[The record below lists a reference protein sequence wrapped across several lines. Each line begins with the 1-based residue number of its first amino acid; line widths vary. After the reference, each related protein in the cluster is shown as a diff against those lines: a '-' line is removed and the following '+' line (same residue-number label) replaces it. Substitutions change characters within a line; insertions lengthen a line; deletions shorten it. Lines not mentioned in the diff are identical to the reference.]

1 MPEGIPMYGN
11 GQAPIFI
18 LKDGTQRTRGRTAQ
32 SNNIAAA
39 KAVADAVRSTLGPK
53 GMDKMLVDSMGDVVI
68 TNDGA
73 TILKEMDIEHPAAKM
88 IIEVAKTQEQH
99 CFDGTTSAVILSG
112 ELLKRSEDL
121 IEQNVH
127 PTVICEGFRLAAERA
142 IGLMEGHGISTEND
156 DGVLQ
161 EVAKTALT
169 GKSAGA
175 VKSFMADICVRA
187 VNAVG
192 VIEDDERLVDLS
204 DIKVEKRQGGSIKDS
219 SLIDG
224 IHLDKERVHAGMPR
238 SVSDAKIALVNSAIE
253 VKKTEVDAKIQITDP
268 NQLALSPKHKSN
280 IAGTTSAVILSGE
293 LLKRSEDLI
302 EQNVHPTVICEGFR
316 LAAERAIGLMEGHGI
331 STENDD
337 GVLQEVAK
345 TALTGKSAGAVKSF
359 MADICVRAVNAV
371 GVIEDDER
379 LVDLSDIKVEKRQ
392 GGSIKDSSLIDGIL
406 LDKERVHA
414 GMPRSVSDAKIALVN
429 SAIEVKKTEVDAKIQ
444 ITDPNQ
450 LALFLEEEENY
461 IRNLVNTIEN
471 AGANVLICQKGI
483 DELAQHYLS
492 KKGIFAIRR
501 AKKSDMEA
509 LAKATGGT
517 IITNLEDMSGDDL
530 GAASRVEEKKIG
542 DSDMTFITGCPEAK
556 SVSVLLRGGTEH
568 VVDEIRRAFDD
579 AVGVVSVAWED
590 GAVLT
595 GGGSVLAAVSRDLRT
610 YAETVGGR
618 EQMAIEAFA
627 SALEIIPRTLAENAG
642 LDPVT
647 TLIELRKAHADGQTH
662 AGINVYEGGVVDM
675 KEANVV
681 EPLRVVEQA
690 IQSATETAIMI
701 LRIDDVISSKGVPMD
716 EGMGDMGDFHM

>member
-1 MPEGIPMYGN
+1 MYGN

-18 LKDGTQRTRGRTAQ
+18 LKEGTQRTRGRSAQ

-39 KAVADAVRSTLGPK
+39 KAVADSVRSTLGPK

-99 CFDGTTSAVILSG
+99 CYDGTTSAVVLSG

-127 PTVICEGFRLAAERA
+127 PTVICEGFRLAAEKA
-142 IGLMEGHGISTEND
+142 ISLLDGHGISTND
-156 DGVLQ
+156 NDAVLL

-175 VKSFMADICVRA
+175 VKAFMADICVRA

-192 VIEDDERLVDLS
+192 VVDEGERIVDLG

-219 SLIDG
+219 TLIDG
-224 IHLDKERVHAGMPR
+224 ILLDKERVHAGMPR
-238 SVSDAKIALVNSAIE
+238 SVNDAQIALINSAVE

-268 NQLALSPKHKSN
+268 NQLAS
-280 IAGTTSAVILSGE
+280 
-293 LLKRSEDLI
+293 
-302 EQNVHPTVICEGFR
+302 F
-316 LAAERAIGLMEGHGI
+316 LA
-331 STENDD
+331 
-337 GVLQEVAK
+337 
-345 TALTGKSAGAVKSF
+345 
-359 MADICVRAVNAV
+359 
-371 GVIEDDER
+371 
-379 LVDLSDIKVEKRQ
+379 
-392 GGSIKDSSLIDGIL
+392 
-406 LDKERVHA
+406 
-414 GMPRSVSDAKIALVN
+414 
-429 SAIEVKKTEVDAKIQ
+429 
-444 ITDPNQ
+444 
-450 LALFLEEEENY
+450 EEENY
-461 IRNLVNTIEN
+461 IRGLVDKIT
-471 AGANVLICQKGI
+471 ASGANVLICQKGI

-492 KKGIFAIRR
+492 KAGVFTIRR

-509 LAKATGGT
+509 LSKATGAQ
-517 IITNLEDMSGDDL
+517 IVTNMDDL
-530 GAASRVEEKKIG
+530 SAEDLGHAARVEERKIG
-542 DSDMTFITGCPEAK
+542 ESDMTFVTGCPQAK

-595 GGGSVLAAVSRDLRT
+595 GGGSVLAALSRDLRT
-610 YAETVGGR
+610 YAETIGGR

-647 TLIELRKAHADGQTH
+647 TLIALRKAHADGASH

-675 KEANVV
+675 KDGNVL

-701 LRIDDVISSKGVPMD
+701 LRIDDVISSKGVSMAD
-716 EGMGDMGDFHM
+716 GFGGDGDFHM

>member
-1 MPEGIPMYGN
+1 MYGN

-99 CFDGTTSAVILSG
+99 CFDGTTTAVVLSG

-127 PTVICEGFRLAAERA
+127 PTVICEGFRLAAEKA
-142 IGLMEGHGISTEND
+142 VDLLSSHGIETKND
-156 DGVLQ
+156 DSVLM

-175 VKSFMADICVRA
+175 VKSFMADICVRS

-192 VIEDDERLVDLS
+192 IIDGEQRIVDLS

-219 SLIDG
+219 TLIDG
-224 IHLDKERVHAGMPR
+224 IILDKERVHAGMPR
-238 SVSDAKIALVNSAIE
+238 SITGAKIALVNSAIE

-268 NQLALSPKHKSN
+268 NQLSK
-280 IAGTTSAVILSGE
+280 
-293 LLKRSEDLI
+293 
-302 EQNVHPTVICEGFR
+302 
-316 LAAERAIGLMEGHGI
+316 
-331 STENDD
+331 
-337 GVLQEVAK
+337 
-345 TALTGKSAGAVKSF
+345 
-359 MADICVRAVNAV
+359 
-371 GVIEDDER
+371 
-379 LVDLSDIKVEKRQ
+379 
-392 GGSIKDSSLIDGIL
+392 
-406 LDKERVHA
+406 
-414 GMPRSVSDAKIALVN
+414 
-429 SAIEVKKTEVDAKIQ
+429 
-444 ITDPNQ
+444 
-450 LALFLEEEENY
+450 FLEEEENY
-461 IRNLVNTIEN
+461 IRGLVEKIKNS
-471 AGANVLICQKGI
+471 GANVLICQKGI
-483 DELAQHYLS
+483 DELAQHYMAKS
-492 KKGIFAIRR
+492 GVFAIRR

-509 LAKATGGT
+509 LSKATSGK
-517 IITNLEDMSGDDL
+517 IVTNLDDL
-530 GAASRVEEKKIG
+530 TPEDLGNAERVEEKKIG
-542 DSDMTFITGCPEAK
+542 ESEMTFITGCPEAK

-595 GGGSVLAAVSRDLRT
+595 GGGSVLAALSRDLRT
-610 YAETVGGR
+610 FAETVGGR

-627 SALEIIPRTLAENAG
+627 SALEIVPRTLAENAG

-647 TLIELRKAHADGQTH
+647 TLIELRKAHADGQSH

-675 KEANVV
+675 RKANVI

-690 IQSATETAIMI
+690 IQSATETAVMI
-701 LRIDDVISSKGVPMD
+701 LRIDDVISSKGVSMGN
-716 EGMGDMGDFHM
+716 EMGDMGDFQM

>member
-1 MPEGIPMYGN
+1 MYGN

-99 CFDGTTSAVILSG
+99 CFDGTTTAVVLSG

-127 PTVICEGFRLAAERA
+127 PTVICEGFRLAAEKA
-142 IGLMEGHGISTEND
+142 VELLESHGIATKND
-156 DGVLQ
+156 DSVLM

-175 VKSFMADICVRA
+175 VKSFMADICVRS

-192 VIEDDERLVDLS
+192 LIEGDQRIVDLS

-219 SLIDG
+219 TLIDG
-224 IHLDKERVHAGMPR
+224 IILDKERVHAGMPR
-238 SVSDAKIALVNSAIE
+238 SVKGAKIALVNSAIE

-268 NQLALSPKHKSN
+268 NQLSK
-280 IAGTTSAVILSGE
+280 
-293 LLKRSEDLI
+293 
-302 EQNVHPTVICEGFR
+302 
-316 LAAERAIGLMEGHGI
+316 
-331 STENDD
+331 
-337 GVLQEVAK
+337 
-345 TALTGKSAGAVKSF
+345 
-359 MADICVRAVNAV
+359 
-371 GVIEDDER
+371 
-379 LVDLSDIKVEKRQ
+379 
-392 GGSIKDSSLIDGIL
+392 
-406 LDKERVHA
+406 
-414 GMPRSVSDAKIALVN
+414 
-429 SAIEVKKTEVDAKIQ
+429 
-444 ITDPNQ
+444 
-450 LALFLEEEENY
+450 FLEEEENY
-461 IRNLVNTIEN
+461 IKSLVEKIKNS
-471 AGANVLICQKGI
+471 GANVLICQKGI
-483 DELAQHYLS
+483 DELAQHYMA
-492 KKGIFAIRR
+492 KQGIFAIRR

-509 LAKATGGT
+509 LSKATSGK
-517 IITNLEDMSGDDL
+517 IVTNLDDLTSDDL
-530 GAASRVEEKKIG
+530 GNAEKVEEKKIG
-542 DSDMTFITGCPEAK
+542 ESEMTFITGCPEAK

-595 GGGSVLAAVSRDLRT
+595 GGGSVLAALSRDLRT
-610 YAETVGGR
+610 FAETVGGR

-647 TLIELRKAHADGQTH
+647 TLIQLRKAHADGQSN

-675 KEANVV
+675 RGANVL
-681 EPLRVVEQA
+681 EPIRVVEQA
-690 IQSATETAIMI
+690 IQSATETAVMI
-701 LRIDDVISSKGVPMD
+701 LRIDDVISSTGVAMGD
-716 EGMGDMGDFHM
+716 EMGDMGDFHM

>member
-1 MPEGIPMYGN
+1 MYGN

-73 TILKEMDIEHPAAKM
+73 TILKEMDIDHPAAKM

-99 CFDGTTSAVILSG
+99 CYDGTTSAVILSG

-127 PTVICEGFRLAAERA
+127 PTVICEGFRLAAEKA
-142 IGLMEGHGISTEND
+142 VELLEAHGISTENQD
-156 DGVLQ
+156 SVLM

-192 VIEDDERLVDLS
+192 IIENDER
-204 DIKVEKRQGGSIKDS
+204 I
-219 SLIDG
+219 
-224 IHLDKERVHAGMPR
+224 
-238 SVSDAKIALVNSAIE
+238 
-253 VKKTEVDAKIQITDP
+253 
-268 NQLALSPKHKSN
+268 
-280 IAGTTSAVILSGE
+280 
-293 LLKRSEDLI
+293 
-302 EQNVHPTVICEGFR
+302 
-316 LAAERAIGLMEGHGI
+316 
-331 STENDD
+331 
-337 GVLQEVAK
+337 
-345 TALTGKSAGAVKSF
+345 
-359 MADICVRAVNAV
+359 
-371 GVIEDDER
+371 
-379 LVDLSDIKVEKRQ
+379 VDLSDIKVEKRQ

-414 GMPRSVSDAKIALVN
+414 GMPRSMANASIALIN

-450 LALFLEEEENY
+450 LSLFLEEEENY
-461 IRNLVNTIEN
+461 IRGLVEKIQ
-471 AGANVLICQKGI
+471 ASGATVLVCQKGI
-483 DELAQHYLS
+483 DELAQHYMS
-492 KKGIFAIRR
+492 KAGIFAIRR

-509 LAKATGGT
+509 LSKATAGR
-517 IITNLEDMSGDDL
+517 IVTNLDDLTADDL
-530 GAASRVEEKKIG
+530 GHAAKVEERKIG
-542 DSDMTFITGCPEAK
+542 ESNMTFITGCPEAK

-595 GGGSVLAAVSRDLRT
+595 GGGSVLAALSRDLRSF
-610 YAETVGGR
+610 AEAVGGR

-647 TLIELRKAHADGQTH
+647 TLIELRKAHADGQSH

-675 KEANVV
+675 KAANVI
-681 EPLRVVEQA
+681 EPMRVVEQA

-701 LRIDDVISSKGVPMD
+701 LRIDDVISSKGASMD
-716 EGMGDMGDFHM
+716 GGMGGMGDMGDFQM

>member
-1 MPEGIPMYGN
+1 MYGN

-99 CFDGTTSAVILSG
+99 CFDGTTTAVVLSG

-127 PTVICEGFRLAAERA
+127 PTVICEGFRLAAEKA
-142 IGLMEGHGISTEND
+142 VELLESHGIATKND
-156 DGVLQ
+156 DAVLM

-175 VKSFMADICVRA
+175 VKSFMADICVRS

-192 VIEDDERLVDLS
+192 IIEGDQRIVDLS

-219 SLIDG
+219 NLIDG
-224 IHLDKERVHAGMPR
+224 IILDKERVHAGMPR
-238 SVSDAKIALVNSAIE
+238 SVKGAKIALVNSAIE

-268 NQLALSPKHKSN
+268 NQLSK
-280 IAGTTSAVILSGE
+280 
-293 LLKRSEDLI
+293 
-302 EQNVHPTVICEGFR
+302 
-316 LAAERAIGLMEGHGI
+316 
-331 STENDD
+331 
-337 GVLQEVAK
+337 
-345 TALTGKSAGAVKSF
+345 
-359 MADICVRAVNAV
+359 
-371 GVIEDDER
+371 
-379 LVDLSDIKVEKRQ
+379 
-392 GGSIKDSSLIDGIL
+392 
-406 LDKERVHA
+406 
-414 GMPRSVSDAKIALVN
+414 
-429 SAIEVKKTEVDAKIQ
+429 
-444 ITDPNQ
+444 
-450 LALFLEEEENY
+450 FLEEEENY
-461 IRNLVNTIEN
+461 IKGLVEKIQNS
-471 AGANVLICQKGI
+471 GANVLICQKGI
-483 DELAQHYLS
+483 DELAQHYMA
-492 KKGIFAIRR
+492 KAGIFAIRR

-509 LAKATGGT
+509 LSKATSGK
-517 IITNLEDMSGDDL
+517 IVTNLDDLTSDDL
-530 GAASRVEEKKIG
+530 GNAEKVEEKKIG
-542 DSDMTFITGCPEAK
+542 ESEMTFITGCPEAK

-595 GGGSVLAAVSRDLRT
+595 GGGSVLAALSRDLRT
-610 YAETVGGR
+610 FAETVGGR

-647 TLIELRKAHADGQTH
+647 TLIELRKAHADGQSN

-675 KEANVV
+675 RGANVL
-681 EPLRVVEQA
+681 EPIRVVEQA
-690 IQSATETAIMI
+690 IQSATETAVMI
-701 LRIDDVISSKGVPMD
+701 LRIDDVISSKGVSMGD
-716 EGMGDMGDFHM
+716 EMGDMGDFHM

>member
-1 MPEGIPMYGN
+1 MYGN

-99 CFDGTTSAVILSG
+99 CFDGTTTAVVLSG

-127 PTVICEGFRLAAERA
+127 PTVICEGFRLAAEKA
-142 IGLMEGHGISTEND
+142 VDLLESHGIATKND
-156 DGVLQ
+156 DSVLM

-175 VKSFMADICVRA
+175 VKSFMADICVRS

-192 VIEDDERLVDLS
+192 LIEGDQRIVDLS

-219 SLIDG
+219 TLIDG
-224 IHLDKERVHAGMPR
+224 IILDKERVHAGMPR
-238 SVSDAKIALVNSAIE
+238 SIKGAKIALVNSAIE

-268 NQLALSPKHKSN
+268 NQLSK
-280 IAGTTSAVILSGE
+280 
-293 LLKRSEDLI
+293 
-302 EQNVHPTVICEGFR
+302 
-316 LAAERAIGLMEGHGI
+316 
-331 STENDD
+331 
-337 GVLQEVAK
+337 
-345 TALTGKSAGAVKSF
+345 
-359 MADICVRAVNAV
+359 
-371 GVIEDDER
+371 
-379 LVDLSDIKVEKRQ
+379 
-392 GGSIKDSSLIDGIL
+392 
-406 LDKERVHA
+406 
-414 GMPRSVSDAKIALVN
+414 
-429 SAIEVKKTEVDAKIQ
+429 
-444 ITDPNQ
+444 
-450 LALFLEEEENY
+450 FLEEEENY
-461 IRNLVNTIEN
+461 IKGLVEKIKDS
-471 AGANVLICQKGI
+471 GANVLICQKGI
-483 DELAQHYLS
+483 DELAQHYMA
-492 KKGIFAIRR
+492 KEGMFAIRR

-509 LAKATGGT
+509 LSKATSGK
-517 IITNLEDMSGDDL
+517 IVTNLDDL
-530 GAASRVEEKKIG
+530 TGEDLGNAEKVEEKKIG
-542 DSDMTFITGCPEAK
+542 ESEMTFITGCPEAK

-595 GGGSVLAAVSRDLRT
+595 GGGSVLAALSRDLRT
-610 YAETVGGR
+610 FAETVGGR

-647 TLIELRKAHADGQTH
+647 TLIELRKAHADGQSN

-675 KEANVV
+675 RSANVL
-681 EPLRVVEQA
+681 EPIRVVEQA
-690 IQSATETAIMI
+690 IQSATETAVMI
-701 LRIDDVISSKGVPMD
+701 LRIDDVISSKGVSMGD
-716 EGMGDMGDFHM
+716 DMGDMGDFHM

>member
-1 MPEGIPMYGN
+1 MYGN

-18 LKDGTQRTRGRTAQ
+18 LKEGTQRTRGRSAQ

-39 KAVADAVRSTLGPK
+39 KAVADSVRSTLGPK

-99 CFDGTTSAVILSG
+99 CYDGTTSAVVLSG

-127 PTVICEGFRLAAERA
+127 PTVICEGFRLAAEKA
-142 IGLMEGHGISTEND
+142 ISLLEGHGISTDDND
-156 DGVLQ
+156 AVLL
-161 EVAKTALT
+161 EVAKTSLT

-175 VKSFMADICVRA
+175 VKAFMADICVRA

-192 VIEDDERLVDLS
+192 VVDEGERIVDLS

-219 SLIDG
+219 TLIDG
-224 IHLDKERVHAGMPR
+224 ILLDKERVHAGMPR
-238 SVSDAKIALVNSAIE
+238 SINDARIALINSAVE

-268 NQLALSPKHKSN
+268 NQLAS
-280 IAGTTSAVILSGE
+280 
-293 LLKRSEDLI
+293 
-302 EQNVHPTVICEGFR
+302 F
-316 LAAERAIGLMEGHGI
+316 LA
-331 STENDD
+331 
-337 GVLQEVAK
+337 
-345 TALTGKSAGAVKSF
+345 
-359 MADICVRAVNAV
+359 
-371 GVIEDDER
+371 
-379 LVDLSDIKVEKRQ
+379 
-392 GGSIKDSSLIDGIL
+392 
-406 LDKERVHA
+406 
-414 GMPRSVSDAKIALVN
+414 
-429 SAIEVKKTEVDAKIQ
+429 
-444 ITDPNQ
+444 
-450 LALFLEEEENY
+450 EEENY
-461 IRNLVNTIEN
+461 IRGLVDKITTS
-471 AGANVLICQKGI
+471 GANVLICQKGI

-492 KKGIFAIRR
+492 KAGVFTIRR

-509 LAKATGGT
+509 LSKATGAQ
-517 IITNLEDMSGDDL
+517 IVTNMDDLSADDL
-530 GAASRVEEKKIG
+530 GHAARVEERKIG
-542 DSDMTFITGCPEAK
+542 ESDMTFVTGCPEAK

-595 GGGSVLAAVSRDLRT
+595 GGGSVLAALSRDLRT
-610 YAETVGGR
+610 YAETIGGR

-647 TLIELRKAHADGQTH
+647 TLIALRKAHADGASH

-675 KEANVV
+675 KDGNVL

-701 LRIDDVISSKGVPMD
+701 LRIDDVISSKGVSMAD
-716 EGMGDMGDFHM
+716 GFGGDGDFHM

>member
-1 MPEGIPMYGN
+1 MYGN

-18 LKDGTQRTRGRTAQ
+18 LKEGTQRTRGRSAQ

-99 CFDGTTSAVILSG
+99 CYDGTTTAVVLSG

-127 PTVICEGFRLAAERA
+127 PTVICEGFRLAAEKA
-142 IGLMEGHGISTEND
+142 IEGMDSHGISTHD
-156 DGVLQ
+156 DNSVLL

-175 VKSFMADICVRA
+175 VKSFLAEICVKA
-187 VNAVG
+187 VNSVG
-192 VIEDDERLVDLS
+192 HIEGDERIIDLS

-219 SLIDG
+219 TLVDG
-224 IHLDKERVHAGMPR
+224 IILDKERVHAGMPR
-238 SVSDAKIALVNSAIE
+238 STSDAKIALINSAIE

-268 NQLALSPKHKSN
+268 SMLAS
-280 IAGTTSAVILSGE
+280 
-293 LLKRSEDLI
+293 
-302 EQNVHPTVICEGFR
+302 
-316 LAAERAIGLMEGHGI
+316 
-331 STENDD
+331 
-337 GVLQEVAK
+337 
-345 TALTGKSAGAVKSF
+345 
-359 MADICVRAVNAV
+359 
-371 GVIEDDER
+371 
-379 LVDLSDIKVEKRQ
+379 
-392 GGSIKDSSLIDGIL
+392 
-406 LDKERVHA
+406 
-414 GMPRSVSDAKIALVN
+414 
-429 SAIEVKKTEVDAKIQ
+429 
-444 ITDPNQ
+444 
-450 LALFLEEEENY
+450 FLEEEEGY
-461 IRNLVNTIEN
+461 IRGLVEKIQ
-471 AGANVLICQKGI
+471 ASGANVVICQKGI
-483 DELAQHYLS
+483 DDLAQHYMA
-492 KKGIFAIRR
+492 KGGIIAIRR

-509 LAKATGGT
+509 LSKATGGR
-517 IITNLEDMSGDDL
+517 IITNIDDL
-530 GAASRVEEKKIG
+530 TASDLGQAAKVEERKIG
-542 DSDMTFITGCPEAK
+542 ESDMTFITGCPEAK

-579 AVGVVSVAWED
+579 AIGVVSVAWED

-595 GGGSVLAAVSRDLRT
+595 GGGSVLAALSRDLRA
-610 YAETVGGR
+610 YAESIGGR

-647 TLIELRKAHADGQTH
+647 TIIELRKAHADGQVH
-662 AGINVYEGGVVDM
+662 AGINVDEGGVMDM
-675 KEANVV
+675 KKANVI
-681 EPLRVVEQA
+681 EPQRVVEQA

-701 LRIDDVISSKGVPMD
+701 LRIDDVISSKGVS
-716 EGMGDMGDFHM
+716 GGDMMGGMDDFHM

>member
-1 MPEGIPMYGN
+1 MYGN

-99 CFDGTTSAVILSG
+99 CFDGTTTAVVLSG

-127 PTVICEGFRLAAERA
+127 PTVICEGFRLAAEKA
-142 IGLMEGHGISTEND
+142 VDLLSSHGIETKND
-156 DGVLQ
+156 DSVLM

-175 VKSFMADICVRA
+175 VKSFMADICVRS

-192 VIEDDERLVDLS
+192 IIDGAQRIVDLS

-219 SLIDG
+219 TLIDG
-224 IHLDKERVHAGMPR
+224 IILDKERVHAGMPR
-238 SVSDAKIALVNSAIE
+238 SITGAKIALVNSAIE

-268 NQLALSPKHKSN
+268 NQLSK
-280 IAGTTSAVILSGE
+280 
-293 LLKRSEDLI
+293 
-302 EQNVHPTVICEGFR
+302 
-316 LAAERAIGLMEGHGI
+316 
-331 STENDD
+331 
-337 GVLQEVAK
+337 
-345 TALTGKSAGAVKSF
+345 
-359 MADICVRAVNAV
+359 
-371 GVIEDDER
+371 
-379 LVDLSDIKVEKRQ
+379 
-392 GGSIKDSSLIDGIL
+392 
-406 LDKERVHA
+406 
-414 GMPRSVSDAKIALVN
+414 
-429 SAIEVKKTEVDAKIQ
+429 
-444 ITDPNQ
+444 
-450 LALFLEEEENY
+450 FLEEEENY
-461 IRNLVNTIEN
+461 IKGLVEKIQNS
-471 AGANVLICQKGI
+471 GANVLICQKGI
-483 DELAQHYLS
+483 DELAQHYMAKS
-492 KKGIFAIRR
+492 GIFAIRR

-509 LAKATGGT
+509 LSKATSGK
-517 IITNLEDMSGDDL
+517 IVTNLDDL
-530 GAASRVEEKKIG
+530 TPEDLGNAERVEEKKIG
-542 DSDMTFITGCPEAK
+542 ESEMTFITGCPEAK

-595 GGGSVLAAVSRDLRT
+595 GGGSVLAALSRDLRT
-610 YAETVGGR
+610 FAETVGGR

-627 SALEIIPRTLAENAG
+627 SALEIVPRTLAENAG

-647 TLIELRKAHADGQTH
+647 TLIELRKAHADGQSH

-675 KEANVV
+675 RKANVI

-690 IQSATETAIMI
+690 IQSATETAVMI
-701 LRIDDVISSKGVPMD
+701 LRIDDVISSKGVSMGN
-716 EGMGDMGDFHM
+716 EMGDMGDFQM

>member
-1 MPEGIPMYGN
+1 MYGN

-73 TILKEMDIEHPAAKM
+73 TILKEMDIDHPAAKM

-99 CFDGTTSAVILSG
+99 CYDGTTSAVVLSG

-127 PTVICEGFRLAAERA
+127 PTVICEGFRLAAEKA
-142 IGLMEGHGISTEND
+142 VGLLEAHGISTENQD
-156 DGVLQ
+156 SVLM

-192 VIEDDERLVDLS
+192 IIEDE
-204 DIKVEKRQGGSIKDS
+204 
-219 SLIDG
+219 
-224 IHLDKERVHAGMPR
+224 
-238 SVSDAKIALVNSAIE
+238 
-253 VKKTEVDAKIQITDP
+253 
-268 NQLALSPKHKSN
+268 
-280 IAGTTSAVILSGE
+280 
-293 LLKRSEDLI
+293 
-302 EQNVHPTVICEGFR
+302 
-316 LAAERAIGLMEGHGI
+316 
-331 STENDD
+331 
-337 GVLQEVAK
+337 
-345 TALTGKSAGAVKSF
+345 
-359 MADICVRAVNAV
+359 
-371 GVIEDDER
+371 ER

-414 GMPRSVSDAKIALVN
+414 GMPRSISDAKIALIN

-450 LALFLEEEENY
+450 LSLFLEEEENY
-461 IRNLVNTIEN
+461 IRGLVEKIQ
-471 AGANVLICQKGI
+471 ASGATVLVCQKGI
-483 DELAQHYLS
+483 DELAQHYMA
-492 KKGIFAIRR
+492 KAGIFAIRR

-509 LAKATGGT
+509 LSKATAGR
-517 IITNLEDMSGDDL
+517 IVTNLDDL
-530 GAASRVEEKKIG
+530 TPEDLGHAAKVEERKIG
-542 DSDMTFITGCPEAK
+542 ESDMTFITGCPEAK

-595 GGGSVLAAVSRDLRT
+595 GGGSVLAALSRDLRT
-610 YAETVGGR
+610 FAETVGGR

-647 TLIELRKAHADGQTH
+647 TLIELRKAHADGQSH

-681 EPLRVVEQA
+681 EPMRVVEQA

-701 LRIDDVISSKGVPMD
+701 LRIDDVISSKGVSMD
-716 EGMGDMGDFHM
+716 GGMGDMGGMGDFQM

>member
-1 MPEGIPMYGN
+1 MYGN

-18 LKDGTQRTRGRTAQ
+18 LKEGTQRTRGRSAQ

-39 KAVADAVRSTLGPK
+39 KAVADSVRSTLGPK

-99 CFDGTTSAVILSG
+99 CYDGTTSAVVLSG

-127 PTVICEGFRLAAERA
+127 PTVICEGFRLAAEKA
-142 IGLMEGHGISTEND
+142 ISLLDGHGITTND
-156 DGVLQ
+156 NDAILL
-161 EVAKTALT
+161 EVAKTSLT

-192 VIEDDERLVDLS
+192 VVDEGERMVDLS

-219 SLIDG
+219 TLIDG
-224 IHLDKERVHAGMPR
+224 ILLDKERVHAGMPR
-238 SVSDAKIALVNSAIE
+238 SINDAKIALINSAVE

-268 NQLALSPKHKSN
+268 NQLAS
-280 IAGTTSAVILSGE
+280 
-293 LLKRSEDLI
+293 
-302 EQNVHPTVICEGFR
+302 F
-316 LAAERAIGLMEGHGI
+316 LA
-331 STENDD
+331 
-337 GVLQEVAK
+337 
-345 TALTGKSAGAVKSF
+345 
-359 MADICVRAVNAV
+359 
-371 GVIEDDER
+371 
-379 LVDLSDIKVEKRQ
+379 
-392 GGSIKDSSLIDGIL
+392 
-406 LDKERVHA
+406 
-414 GMPRSVSDAKIALVN
+414 
-429 SAIEVKKTEVDAKIQ
+429 
-444 ITDPNQ
+444 
-450 LALFLEEEENY
+450 EEENY
-461 IRNLVNTIEN
+461 IRGLVEKIT
-471 AGANVLICQKGI
+471 ASGANVLICQKGI

-492 KKGIFAIRR
+492 KAGVFTIRR

-509 LAKATGGT
+509 LSKATGAQ
-517 IITNLEDMSGDDL
+517 IVTNMDDL
-530 GAASRVEEKKIG
+530 SAQDLGHAARVEERKIG
-542 DSDMTFITGCPEAK
+542 ESDMTFVTGCPEAK

-595 GGGSVLAAVSRDLRT
+595 GGGSVLAALSRDLRT
-610 YAETVGGR
+610 YAETIGGR

-647 TLIELRKAHADGQTH
+647 TLIALRKAHADGASH

-675 KEANVV
+675 KDGNVL

-701 LRIDDVISSKGVPMD
+701 LRIDDVISSKGVSMAD
-716 EGMGDMGDFHM
+716 GFGGDGDFHM

>member
-1 MPEGIPMYGN
+1 MYGN

-18 LKDGTQRTRGRTAQ
+18 LKEGVQRTRGRSAQ

-99 CFDGTTSAVILSG
+99 CYDGTTSAVILAG

-127 PTVICEGFRLAAERA
+127 PTVICEGFRLAAEKAVGR
-142 IGLMEGHGISTEND
+142 LESHGISTEND
-156 DGVLQ
+156 DTVLL

-175 VKSFMADICVRA
+175 VKSFLADICVRA
-187 VNAVG
+187 VNSVG
-192 VIEDDERLVDLS
+192 TIDDGERMVDLS

-219 SLIDG
+219 TLVDG
-224 IHLDKERVHAGMPR
+224 IILDKERVHAGMPR
-238 SVSDAKIALVNSAIE
+238 SISNAKIALINSAIE

-268 NQLALSPKHKSN
+268 SMLAS
-280 IAGTTSAVILSGE
+280 
-293 LLKRSEDLI
+293 
-302 EQNVHPTVICEGFR
+302 
-316 LAAERAIGLMEGHGI
+316 
-331 STENDD
+331 
-337 GVLQEVAK
+337 
-345 TALTGKSAGAVKSF
+345 
-359 MADICVRAVNAV
+359 
-371 GVIEDDER
+371 
-379 LVDLSDIKVEKRQ
+379 
-392 GGSIKDSSLIDGIL
+392 
-406 LDKERVHA
+406 
-414 GMPRSVSDAKIALVN
+414 
-429 SAIEVKKTEVDAKIQ
+429 
-444 ITDPNQ
+444 
-450 LALFLEEEENY
+450 FLEEEENY
-461 IRNLVNTIEN
+461 IKGLVSKIQTS
-471 AGANVLICQKGI
+471 GANVVICQKGI
-483 DELAQHYLS
+483 DDLAQHYMS
-492 KKGIFAIRR
+492 KAGIFAIRR

-509 LAKATGGT
+509 LSKATGGRVV
-517 IITNLEDMSGDDL
+517 TNMDDLTLEDL
-530 GAASRVEEKKIG
+530 GAAAKVEERKIG
-542 DSDMTFITGCPEAK
+542 ESDMTFLTGCPEAK

-590 GAVLT
+590 GTVLT
-595 GGGSVLAAVSRDLRT
+595 GGGSVLAALSRDLRA
-610 YAETVGGR
+610 YAESIGGR

-647 TLIELRKAHADGQTH
+647 TIIELRKSHSDGK
-662 AGINVYEGGVVDM
+662 AYSGINVEEGGVMDM
-675 KEANVV
+675 YDAKVL

-701 LRIDDVISSKGVPMD
+701 LRIDDVISSKGVS
-716 EGMGDMGDFHM
+716 GGDMMGGMDDFHM

>member
-1 MPEGIPMYGN
+1 MYGN

-18 LKDGTQRTRGRTAQ
+18 LKDGTQRTRGRSAQ

-73 TILKEMDIEHPAAKM
+73 TILKEMDIDHPAAKM

-99 CFDGTTSAVILSG
+99 CYDGTTSAVVLSG

-127 PTVICEGFRLAAERA
+127 PTVICEGFRLAAEKA
-142 IGLMEGHGISTEND
+142 VELLQNHGIATHND
-156 DGVLQ
+156 DAVLT

-192 VIEDDERLVDLS
+192 VIEGDERIVDLS
-204 DIKVEKRQGGSIKDS
+204 DIK
-219 SLIDG
+219 
-224 IHLDKERVHAGMPR
+224 DK
-238 SVSDAKIALVNSAIE
+238 
-253 VKKTEVDAKIQITDP
+253 
-268 NQLALSPKHKSN
+268 
-280 IAGTTSAVILSGE
+280 
-293 LLKRSEDLI
+293 
-302 EQNVHPTVICEGFR
+302 
-316 LAAERAIGLMEGHGI
+316 
-331 STENDD
+331 
-337 GVLQEVAK
+337 
-345 TALTGKSAGAVKSF
+345 
-359 MADICVRAVNAV
+359 
-371 GVIEDDER
+371 
-379 LVDLSDIKVEKRQ
+379 KRQ

-414 GMPRSVSDAKIALVN
+414 GMPRTIADAKIALVN

-444 ITDPNQ
+444 ITDPSQ

-461 IRNLVNTIEN
+461 IRGLVEKIQA
-471 AGANVLICQKGI
+471 AGATVLVCQKGI
-483 DELAQHYLS
+483 DELAQHYMA
-492 KKGIFAIRR
+492 KAGIFAIRR

-509 LAKATGGT
+509 LSKATSGR
-517 IITNLEDMSGDDL
+517 IVTNLDDLSPDDL
-530 GAASRVEEKKIG
+530 GHAAKVEERKIG
-542 DSDMTFITGCPEAK
+542 ESDMTFITGCPEAK

-595 GGGSVLAAVSRDLRT
+595 GGGSVLAALSRDLRT
-610 YAETVGGR
+610 YAEGVGGR

-647 TLIELRKAHADGQTH
+647 TLIELRKAHADGHSH

-681 EPLRVVEQA
+681 EPMRVVEQA

-701 LRIDDVISSKGVPMD
+701 LRIDDVISSKGVSMGD
-716 EGMGDMGDFHM
+716 DMGGMGDFQM

>member
-1 MPEGIPMYGN
+1 MYGN

-18 LKDGTQRTRGRTAQ
+18 LKEGTQRTRGRSAQ

-99 CFDGTTSAVILSG
+99 CYDGTTTAVVLSG

-127 PTVICEGFRLAAERA
+127 PTVICEGFRLAAEKA
-142 IGLMEGHGISTEND
+142 IEGMDSHGISTQD
-156 DGVLQ
+156 DDSVLL

-175 VKSFMADICVRA
+175 VKSFLAEICVKA
-187 VNAVG
+187 VNSVG
-192 VIEDDERLVDLS
+192 HIEEDERIIDLS

-219 SLIDG
+219 TLVDG
-224 IHLDKERVHAGMPR
+224 IILDKERVHAGMPR
-238 SVSDAKIALVNSAIE
+238 STSSAKIALINSAIE

-268 NQLALSPKHKSN
+268 TMLASFL
-280 IAGTTSAVILSGE
+280 AE
-293 LLKRSEDLI
+293 E
-302 EQNVHPTVICEGFR
+302 EGYIR
-316 LAAERAIGLMEGHGI
+316 GL
-331 STENDD
+331 
-337 GVLQEVAK
+337 
-345 TALTGKSAGAVKSF
+345 
-359 MADICVRAVNAV
+359 
-371 GVIEDDER
+371 
-379 LVDLSDIKVEKRQ
+379 VEK
-392 GGSIKDSSLIDGIL
+392 
-406 LDKERVHA
+406 
-414 GMPRSVSDAKIALVN
+414 
-429 SAIEVKKTEVDAKIQ
+429 IQ
-444 ITDPNQ
+444 
-450 LALFLEEEENY
+450 AS
-461 IRNLVNTIEN
+461 
-471 AGANVLICQKGI
+471 GANVVICQKGI
-483 DELAQHYLS
+483 DDLAQHYMA
-492 KKGIFAIRR
+492 KGGIFAIRR

-509 LAKATGGT
+509 LSKATGGR
-517 IITNLEDMSGDDL
+517 IVTNIDDL
-530 GAASRVEEKKIG
+530 AASDLGEAAKVEERKIG
-542 DSDMTFITGCPEAK
+542 ESDMTFITGCPEAK

-579 AVGVVSVAWED
+579 AIGVVSVAWED

-595 GGGSVLAAVSRDLRT
+595 GGGSVLAALSRDLRA
-610 YAETVGGR
+610 YAESIGGR

-647 TLIELRKAHADGQTH
+647 TIIELRKAHADGQVH
-662 AGINVYEGGVVDM
+662 AGINVDEGGVMDM
-675 KEANVV
+675 KKANVI
-681 EPLRVVEQA
+681 EPQRVVEQA

-701 LRIDDVISSKGVPMD
+701 LRIDDVISSKGVS
-716 EGMGDMGDFHM
+716 GGDMMGGMDDFHM

>member
-1 MPEGIPMYGN
+1 MYGN

-18 LKDGTQRTRGRTAQ
+18 LKEGTQRTRGRSAQ

-39 KAVADAVRSTLGPK
+39 KAVADSVRSTLGPK

-99 CFDGTTSAVILSG
+99 CYDGTTSAVVLSG

-127 PTVICEGFRLAAERA
+127 PTVICEGFRLAAEKA
-142 IGLMEGHGISTEND
+142 ISLLESHGISTEGND
-156 DGVLQ
+156 EVLL
-161 EVAKTALT
+161 EVAKTSLT

-175 VKSFMADICVRA
+175 VKAFMADICVRA

-192 VIEDDERLVDLS
+192 VIDE
-204 DIKVEKRQGGSIKDS
+204 G
-219 SLIDG
+219 
-224 IHLDKERVHAGMPR
+224 
-238 SVSDAKIALVNSAIE
+238 
-253 VKKTEVDAKIQITDP
+253 
-268 NQLALSPKHKSN
+268 
-280 IAGTTSAVILSGE
+280 
-293 LLKRSEDLI
+293 
-302 EQNVHPTVICEGFR
+302 
-316 LAAERAIGLMEGHGI
+316 
-331 STENDD
+331 
-337 GVLQEVAK
+337 
-345 TALTGKSAGAVKSF
+345 
-359 MADICVRAVNAV
+359 
-371 GVIEDDER
+371 ER

-414 GMPRSVSDAKIALVN
+414 GMPRSINDAKIALVN
-429 SAIEVKKTEVDAKIQ
+429 SAVEVKKTEVDAKIQ

-450 LALFLEEEENY
+450 LASFLAEEENY
-461 IRNLVNTIEN
+461 IRGLVEKIT
-471 AGANVLICQKGI
+471 ASGANVLVCQKGI

-492 KKGIFAIRR
+492 KAGVFAIRR

-509 LAKATGGT
+509 LSKATGGR
-517 IITNLEDMSGDDL
+517 IVTNMDDLSGDDL
-530 GAASRVEEKKIG
+530 GQAARVEERKIG
-542 DSDMTFITGCPEAK
+542 ESDMTFITGCPEAK

-595 GGGSVLAAVSRDLRT
+595 GGGSVLAALSRDLRT
-610 YAETVGGR
+610 YAETIGGR

-647 TLIELRKAHADGQTH
+647 TIIALRKAHADGASH

-675 KEANVV
+675 QAANVL

-701 LRIDDVISSKGVPMD
+701 LRIDDVISSKGVSMAD
-716 EGMGDMGDFHM
+716 GFGGEDDFHM

>member
-1 MPEGIPMYGN
+1 MYGN

-18 LKDGTQRTRGRTAQ
+18 LKEGTQRTRGRSAQ

-39 KAVADAVRSTLGPK
+39 KAVADSVRSTLGPK

-99 CFDGTTSAVILSG
+99 CYDGTTSAVVLSG

-127 PTVICEGFRLAAERA
+127 PTVICEGFRLAAEKA
-142 IGLMEGHGISTEND
+142 ISLLEHHGISTEGD
-156 DGVLQ
+156 DNVLL
-161 EVAKTALT
+161 EVAKTSLT

-175 VKSFMADICVRA
+175 VKAFMADICVRA

-192 VIEDDERLVDLS
+192 VIDE
-204 DIKVEKRQGGSIKDS
+204 G
-219 SLIDG
+219 
-224 IHLDKERVHAGMPR
+224 
-238 SVSDAKIALVNSAIE
+238 
-253 VKKTEVDAKIQITDP
+253 
-268 NQLALSPKHKSN
+268 
-280 IAGTTSAVILSGE
+280 
-293 LLKRSEDLI
+293 
-302 EQNVHPTVICEGFR
+302 
-316 LAAERAIGLMEGHGI
+316 
-331 STENDD
+331 
-337 GVLQEVAK
+337 
-345 TALTGKSAGAVKSF
+345 
-359 MADICVRAVNAV
+359 
-371 GVIEDDER
+371 ER

-414 GMPRSVSDAKIALVN
+414 GMPRSINNAKIALVN
-429 SAIEVKKTEVDAKIQ
+429 SAVEVKKTEVDAKIQ

-450 LALFLEEEENY
+450 LASFLAEEENY
-461 IRNLVNTIEN
+461 IRGLVDKIT
-471 AGANVLICQKGI
+471 ASGANVLVCQKGI

-492 KKGIFAIRR
+492 KAGVFAIRR

-509 LAKATGGT
+509 LSKATGGR
-517 IITNLEDMSGDDL
+517 IVTNMDDLSGDDL
-530 GAASRVEEKKIG
+530 GEAARVEERKIG
-542 DSDMTFITGCPEAK
+542 ESDMTFITGCPEAK

-595 GGGSVLAAVSRDLRT
+595 GGGSVLAALSRDLRT
-610 YAETVGGR
+610 YAETIGGR

-647 TLIELRKAHADGQTH
+647 TIIALRKAHADGASH

-675 KEANVV
+675 QDANVL

-701 LRIDDVISSKGVPMD
+701 LRIDDVISSKGVSMAD
-716 EGMGDMGDFHM
+716 GFGGEDDFHM

>member
-1 MPEGIPMYGN
+1 MYGN

-18 LKDGTQRTRGRTAQ
+18 LKDGVQRTRGRSAQ

-99 CFDGTTSAVILSG
+99 CYDGTTSAVVLSG

-127 PTVICEGFRLAAERA
+127 PTVICEGFRLAAEKA
-142 IGLMEGHGISTEND
+142 VGCLESHGISTKND
-156 DGVLQ
+156 DAVLM

-175 VKSFMADICVRA
+175 VKSFLADICVRA
-187 VNAVG
+187 VNSVG
-192 VIEDDERLVDLS
+192 TIEDGERMVDLS

-219 SLIDG
+219 SLVDG
-224 IHLDKERVHAGMPR
+224 IILDKERVHAGMPR
-238 SVSDAKIALVNSAIE
+238 SISGAKIALINSAIE

-268 NQLALSPKHKSN
+268 SMLAS
-280 IAGTTSAVILSGE
+280 
-293 LLKRSEDLI
+293 
-302 EQNVHPTVICEGFR
+302 
-316 LAAERAIGLMEGHGI
+316 
-331 STENDD
+331 
-337 GVLQEVAK
+337 
-345 TALTGKSAGAVKSF
+345 
-359 MADICVRAVNAV
+359 
-371 GVIEDDER
+371 
-379 LVDLSDIKVEKRQ
+379 
-392 GGSIKDSSLIDGIL
+392 
-406 LDKERVHA
+406 
-414 GMPRSVSDAKIALVN
+414 
-429 SAIEVKKTEVDAKIQ
+429 
-444 ITDPNQ
+444 
-450 LALFLEEEENY
+450 FLEEEENY
-461 IRNLVNTIEN
+461 IRGLVEKIQ
-471 AGANVLICQKGI
+471 ASGANAIICQKGI
-483 DELAQHYLS
+483 DDLAQHYMS
-492 KKGIFAIRR
+492 KAGIFAIRR

-509 LAKATGGT
+509 LSKATGGRV
-517 IITNLEDMSGDDL
+517 ITNIDDLTHEDL
-530 GAASRVEEKKIG
+530 GAAAKVEERKIG
-542 DSDMTFITGCPEAK
+542 ESDMTFITGCPEAK

-595 GGGSVLAAVSRDLRT
+595 GGGSVLAALSRDLRA
-610 YAETVGGR
+610 YAESIGGR

-647 TLIELRKAHADGQTH
+647 TIIELRKSHADGKVH
-662 AGINVYEGGVVDM
+662 SGINVEEGGVMDM
-675 KEANVV
+675 FEANVL
-681 EPLRVVEQA
+681 EPQRVVEQA

-701 LRIDDVISSKGVPMD
+701 LRIDDVISSKGVS
-716 EGMGDMGDFHM
+716 GGDMMGGMDDFHM

>member
-1 MPEGIPMYGN
+1 MYGN

-18 LKDGTQRTRGRTAQ
+18 LKEGVQRTRGRSAQ

-99 CFDGTTSAVILSG
+99 CYDGTTSAVVLSG

-127 PTVICEGFRLAAERA
+127 PTVICEGFRLAAEKA
-142 IGLMEGHGISTEND
+142 VACLESHGISTEGD
-156 DGVLQ
+156 DAVLM
-161 EVAKTALT
+161 EVAKTSLT

-175 VKSFMADICVRA
+175 VKSFLADICVRA

-192 VIEDDERLVDLS
+192 RVEDGERLVDLS

-219 SLIDG
+219 TMVDG
-224 IHLDKERVHAGMPR
+224 IILDKERVHAGMPR
-238 SVSDAKIALVNSAIE
+238 SINEARIALINSAIE

-268 NQLALSPKHKSN
+268 NQLS
-280 IAGTTSAVILSGE
+280 
-293 LLKRSEDLI
+293 
-302 EQNVHPTVICEGFR
+302 
-316 LAAERAIGLMEGHGI
+316 M
-331 STENDD
+331 
-337 GVLQEVAK
+337 
-345 TALTGKSAGAVKSF
+345 
-359 MADICVRAVNAV
+359 
-371 GVIEDDER
+371 
-379 LVDLSDIKVEKRQ
+379 
-392 GGSIKDSSLIDGIL
+392 
-406 LDKERVHA
+406 
-414 GMPRSVSDAKIALVN
+414 
-429 SAIEVKKTEVDAKIQ
+429 
-444 ITDPNQ
+444 
-450 LALFLEEEENY
+450 FLEEEENY
-461 IRNLVNTIEN
+461 IKGLVEKIQNS
-471 AGANVLICQKGI
+471 GANVLICQKGI
-483 DELAQHYLS
+483 DELAQHYMAKS
-492 KKGIFAIRR
+492 GIFAIRR

-509 LAKATGGT
+509 LSKATSGN
-517 IITNLEDMSGDDL
+517 IVTNLDDLTKDDL
-530 GAASRVEEKKIG
+530 GHAERVEEKKIG
-542 DSDMTFITGCPEAK
+542 ESEMTFITGCPEAK

-595 GGGSVLAAVSRDLRT
+595 GGGSVLAALSRDLRT

-627 SALEIIPRTLAENAG
+627 SALEIVPRTLAENAG

-647 TLIELRKAHADGQTH
+647 TLIELRKAHADGQSH

-675 KEANVV
+675 KKANVV
-681 EPLRVVEQA
+681 EPMRVVEQA

-701 LRIDDVISSKGVPMD
+701 LRIDDVISSKGVSMGD
-716 EGMGDMGDFHM
+716 EMGDMGDFHM

>member
-1 MPEGIPMYGN
+1 MYGN

-73 TILKEMDIEHPAAKM
+73 TILKEMDIDHPAAKM

-99 CFDGTTSAVILSG
+99 CYDGTTSAVVLSG

-127 PTVICEGFRLAAERA
+127 PTVICEGFRLAAEKA
-142 IGLMEGHGISTEND
+142 VELLDAHGISTENQD
-156 DGVLQ
+156 SVLM

-192 VIEDDERLVDLS
+192 IIEDEERIVDLS

-219 SLIDG
+219 
-224 IHLDKERVHAGMPR
+224 
-238 SVSDAKIALVNSAIE
+238 
-253 VKKTEVDAKIQITDP
+253 T
-268 NQLALSPKHKSN
+268 
-280 IAGTTSAVILSGE
+280 
-293 LLKRSEDLI
+293 
-302 EQNVHPTVICEGFR
+302 
-316 LAAERAIGLMEGHGI
+316 
-331 STENDD
+331 
-337 GVLQEVAK
+337 
-345 TALTGKSAGAVKSF
+345 
-359 MADICVRAVNAV
+359 
-371 GVIEDDER
+371 
-379 LVDLSDIKVEKRQ
+379 
-392 GGSIKDSSLIDGIL
+392 LIDGIL

-414 GMPRSVSDAKIALVN
+414 GMPRSISDAKIALIN

-461 IRNLVNTIEN
+461 IRGLVEKIQ
-471 AGANVLICQKGI
+471 ASGATVLICQKGI
-483 DELAQHYLS
+483 DELAQHYMS
-492 KKGIFAIRR
+492 KAGIFAIRR

-509 LAKATGGT
+509 LSKATAGR
-517 IITNLEDMSGDDL
+517 IVTNIDDL
-530 GAASRVEEKKIG
+530 SEEDLGHAAKVEERKIG
-542 DSDMTFITGCPEAK
+542 ESDMTFITGCPEAK

-595 GGGSVLAAVSRDLRT
+595 GGGSVLAALSRDLRT

-647 TLIELRKAHADGQTH
+647 TLIELRKAHADGQSH
-662 AGINVYEGGVVDM
+662 AGIIVYEGGVVDM
-675 KEANVV
+675 KQANVV
-681 EPLRVVEQA
+681 EPMRVVEQA

-716 EGMGDMGDFHM
+716 GGMGGMGDFQM

>member
-1 MPEGIPMYGN
+1 MYGN

-18 LKDGTQRTRGRTAQ
+18 LKDGTQRTRGRSAQ

-73 TILKEMDIEHPAAKM
+73 TILKEMDIDHPAAKM

-99 CFDGTTSAVILSG
+99 CYDGTTSAVVLSG

-127 PTVICEGFRLAAERA
+127 PTVICEGFRLAAEKA
-142 IGLMEGHGISTEND
+142 VELLENHGIATHND
-156 DGVLQ
+156 DAVLT

-175 VKSFMADICVRA
+175 VKSFMADICVRS

-192 VIEDDERLVDLS
+192 VIEGEERMVDLS

-219 SLIDG
+219 TLIDG
-224 IHLDKERVHAGMPR
+224 ILLDKERVHAGMPR
-238 SVSDAKIALVNSAIE
+238 SVTDAHIALVNSAIE

-268 NQLALSPKHKSN
+268 S
-280 IAGTTSAVILSGE
+280 
-293 LLKRSEDLI
+293 
-302 EQNVHPTVICEGFR
+302 
-316 LAAERAIGLMEGHGI
+316 
-331 STENDD
+331 
-337 GVLQEVAK
+337 
-345 TALTGKSAGAVKSF
+345 
-359 MADICVRAVNAV
+359 
-371 GVIEDDER
+371 
-379 LVDLSDIKVEKRQ
+379 
-392 GGSIKDSSLIDGIL
+392 
-406 LDKERVHA
+406 
-414 GMPRSVSDAKIALVN
+414 
-429 SAIEVKKTEVDAKIQ
+429 
-444 ITDPNQ
+444 Q

-461 IRNLVNTIEN
+461 IRGLVEKIQA
-471 AGANVLICQKGI
+471 AGASVLVCQKGI
-483 DELAQHYLS
+483 DELAQHYMA
-492 KKGIFAIRR
+492 KAGIFAVRR

-509 LAKATGGT
+509 LSKATSGR
-517 IITNLEDMSGDDL
+517 IVTNLDDLSADDL
-530 GAASRVEEKKIG
+530 GHAAKVEERKIG
-542 DSDMTFITGCPEAK
+542 ESDMTFITGCPEAK

-595 GGGSVLAAVSRDLRT
+595 GGGSVLAALSRDLRT

-647 TLIELRKAHADGQTH
+647 TLIELRKAHADGHSH

-675 KEANVV
+675 KAANVV
-681 EPLRVVEQA
+681 EPMRVVEQA
-690 IQSATETAIMI
+690 IQSATEAAIMI
-701 LRIDDVISSKGVPMD
+701 LRIDDVISSKGVSMGD
-716 EGMGDMGDFHM
+716 DMGGMGGEGVECVQQ

>member
-1 MPEGIPMYGN
+1 MYGN

-18 LKDGTQRTRGRTAQ
+18 LKEGTQRTRGRSAQ

-39 KAVADAVRSTLGPK
+39 KAVADSVRSTLGPK

-99 CFDGTTSAVILSG
+99 CYDGTTSAVVLSG

-127 PTVICEGFRLAAERA
+127 PTVICEGFRLAAEKA
-142 IGLMEGHGISTEND
+142 ISLLDGHGISTND
-156 DGVLQ
+156 NDAVLL

-175 VKSFMADICVRA
+175 VKAFMADICVRA

-192 VIEDDERLVDLS
+192 VVDEGERIVDLG

-219 SLIDG
+219 TLIDG
-224 IHLDKERVHAGMPR
+224 ILLDKERVHAGMPR
-238 SVSDAKIALVNSAIE
+238 SINDARIALINSAVE

-268 NQLALSPKHKSN
+268 NQLAS
-280 IAGTTSAVILSGE
+280 
-293 LLKRSEDLI
+293 
-302 EQNVHPTVICEGFR
+302 F
-316 LAAERAIGLMEGHGI
+316 LA
-331 STENDD
+331 
-337 GVLQEVAK
+337 
-345 TALTGKSAGAVKSF
+345 
-359 MADICVRAVNAV
+359 
-371 GVIEDDER
+371 
-379 LVDLSDIKVEKRQ
+379 
-392 GGSIKDSSLIDGIL
+392 
-406 LDKERVHA
+406 
-414 GMPRSVSDAKIALVN
+414 
-429 SAIEVKKTEVDAKIQ
+429 
-444 ITDPNQ
+444 
-450 LALFLEEEENY
+450 EEENY
-461 IRNLVNTIEN
+461 IRGLVDKIK
-471 AGANVLICQKGI
+471 ASGANVLICQKGI

-492 KKGIFAIRR
+492 KAGVFTIRR

-509 LAKATGGT
+509 LSKATGAQ
-517 IITNLEDMSGDDL
+517 IVTNMDDL
-530 GAASRVEEKKIG
+530 SAEDLGHAARVEERKIG
-542 DSDMTFITGCPEAK
+542 ESDMTFVTGCPEAK

-595 GGGSVLAAVSRDLRT
+595 GGGSVLAALSRDLRT
-610 YAETVGGR
+610 YAETIGGR

-647 TLIELRKAHADGQTH
+647 TLIALRKAHADGESH

-675 KEANVV
+675 KDGNVL

-701 LRIDDVISSKGVPMD
+701 LRIDDVISSKGVSMAD
-716 EGMGDMGDFHM
+716 GFGGDGDFHM

>member
-1 MPEGIPMYGN
+1 MYGN

-99 CFDGTTSAVILSG
+99 CFDGTTTAVVLSG

-127 PTVICEGFRLAAERA
+127 PTVICEGFRLAAEKA
-142 IGLMEGHGISTEND
+142 VELLDSHGIATQND
-156 DGVLQ
+156 DSVLM

-175 VKSFMADICVRA
+175 VKSFMADICVRS

-192 VIEDDERLVDLS
+192 IIESEQRIVDLS

-219 SLIDG
+219 TLIDG
-224 IHLDKERVHAGMPR
+224 IILDKERVHAGMPR
-238 SVSDAKIALVNSAIE
+238 SVKGAKIALVNSAIE

-268 NQLALSPKHKSN
+268 NQLSK
-280 IAGTTSAVILSGE
+280 
-293 LLKRSEDLI
+293 
-302 EQNVHPTVICEGFR
+302 
-316 LAAERAIGLMEGHGI
+316 
-331 STENDD
+331 
-337 GVLQEVAK
+337 
-345 TALTGKSAGAVKSF
+345 
-359 MADICVRAVNAV
+359 
-371 GVIEDDER
+371 
-379 LVDLSDIKVEKRQ
+379 
-392 GGSIKDSSLIDGIL
+392 
-406 LDKERVHA
+406 
-414 GMPRSVSDAKIALVN
+414 
-429 SAIEVKKTEVDAKIQ
+429 
-444 ITDPNQ
+444 
-450 LALFLEEEENY
+450 FLEEEENY
-461 IRNLVNTIEN
+461 IKGLVDKIHNS
-471 AGANVLICQKGI
+471 GANVLICQKGI
-483 DELAQHYLS
+483 DELAQHYMA
-492 KKGIFAIRR
+492 KAGIFAIRR

-509 LAKATGGT
+509 LSKATSGK
-517 IITNLEDMSGDDL
+517 IVTNLDDL
-530 GAASRVEEKKIG
+530 SAEDLGHAEKVEEKKIG
-542 DSDMTFITGCPEAK
+542 ESEMTFITGCPEAK

-595 GGGSVLAAVSRDLRT
+595 GGGSVLAALSRDLRT
-610 YAETVGGR
+610 FAETVGGR

-647 TLIELRKAHADGQTH
+647 TLIELRKAHADGQSN

-675 KEANVV
+675 REANVL
-681 EPLRVVEQA
+681 EPIRVVEQA
-690 IQSATETAIMI
+690 IQSATETAVMI
-701 LRIDDVISSKGVPMD
+701 LRIDDVISSKGVAMGD
-716 EGMGDMGDFHM
+716 EMGDMGDFHM